1 MTEPIRAPED
11 TLPTPPAAGDALIAG
26 AIAATVDSAE
36 PMPAAE
42 TAQAPRMFG
51 DLASCHFLRAREQA
65 QVVRHDAQVTRA
77 RPEG

>member
-51 DLASCHFLRAREQA
+51 DLASPFVLVLGLGESGLAMA
-65 QVVRHDAQVTRA
+65 
-77 RPEG
+77 GGGG

>member
-36 PMPAAE
+36 PMPVQSRFRLARG
-42 TAQAPRMFG
+42 APRMG
-51 DLASCHFLRAREQA
+51 LGGLILLL
-65 QVVRHDAQVTRA
+65 
-77 RPEG
+77 